1 VRYLDYTPTRT
12 LPQLVDDRAAAEPDE
27 TALCQWVD
35 GEAQPVTWAEYRH
48 AVSELAVGL
57 AQLGVRP
64 GERVAVMSGS
74 RKEFAFSVLAVQ
86 SIGGIALGVYP
97 TNSPAEV
104 RQFLSH
110 SDAVAFIGEDAM
122 HLGKVAS
129 IATDLP
135 ALRLVVGIADEPP
148 PLPDHITRLTLAEL
162 RAEGARQAAVEPGA
176 YARLLD
182 NTSLDDPAVLFY
194 TSGSTGAPKGVTHS
208 HRSLQHG
215 AQTVWGY
222 YPDMDRERHDVV
234 AFLPVAFVAPAIVAV
249 VTPLITRMVVTFCPA
264 DEHMDAFRKVRPTA
278 MLWVPRLYEKFAGL
292 ALEHLQSWNPVRKR
306 LYEAAMVVGR
316 RMAHC
321 RWDGRTPSLPLRLAY
336 QAALRSVFLPL
347 RKEVGL
353 DRMTVAWT
361 ASAAMPESVMTLW
374 QIWGLDLRET
384 YGLTETGGSVT
395 GQFER
400 PFPRPGNIGAVFPD
414 RRWALQRAEDGEL
427 LVRAPLLFQGY
438 WKDPERTAE
447 VLQDGWLK
455 TGDLVEFDAEGR
467 VHLVGR
473 KKDVIIT
480 SGGKTISPQ
489 PIEVSLKESPLI
501 SEAVVVGDARKYLT
515 VLLELDV
522 EAVGRELGAHRTDDQ
537 VSGRI
542 ALEIERVN
550 KNLARAEQ
558 LKQFRILPRPLAIET
573 GERTANGKMKRA
585 GVVTSFAALI
595 DDMYGT
601 TEAGAI
607 SRQIGAMP

>member
-1 VRYLDYTPTRT
+1 VRYLNFEPTRT
-12 LPQLVDDRAAAEPDE
+12 LPQLVDDRATTEPDE

-35 GEAQPVTWAEYRH
+35 GKAQPVTWADYRQ
-48 AVSELAVGL
+48 AVSELALGL
-57 AQLGVRP
+57 TQQGVRP
-64 GERVAVMSGS
+64 GERVAVMSGT
-74 RKEFAFSVLAVQ
+74 RKEFAFAVLAVQ
-86 SIGGIALGVYP
+86 SIGAIALGVYP

-104 RQFLSH
+104 RQFLAH

-122 HLGKVAS
+122 HLGKVAGV
-129 IATDLP
+129 AADLP
-135 ALRLVVGIADEPP
+135 SLRLVVGIADGPP
-148 PLPDHITRLTLAEL
+148 PMPDRITRLTLAEL
-162 RAEGARQAAVEPGA
+162 RSAGARQAAAEPGA
-176 YARLLD
+176 YARLLAS
-182 NTSLDDPAVLFY
+182 TSLDDPAVLFY
-194 TSGSTGAPKGVTHS
+194 TSGSTGSPKGVTHS

-222 YPDMDRERHDVV
+222 YPDMDRVRHDVV
-234 AFLPVAFVAPAIVAV
+234 AFLPVAFVAPAIVAI

-264 DEHMDAFRKVRPTA
+264 EEHMDVFRAVRPTA
-278 MLWVPRLYEKFAGL
+278 MLWVPRLYEKFAGT
-292 ALEHLQSWNPVRKR
+292 ALEHLETWNPVRKR
-306 LYEAAMVVGR
+306 LYQAAMVVGR

-321 RWDGRTPSLPLRLAY
+321 RWDERRPSLPLKIAY
-336 QAALRSVFLPL
+336 ELALRSLFLPL
-347 RKEVGL
+347 RRKVGL
-353 DRMTVAWT
+353 DRMKVAWT

-384 YGLTETGGSVT
+384 YGLTETGGSAT

-400 PFPRPGNIGAVFPD
+400 PFPRPGTIGAVFPD

-447 VLQDGWLK
+447 ALQDGWLK

-467 VHLVGR
+467 VRLVGR

-501 SEAVVVGDARKYLT
+501 SEAVVVGDGRKYLT
-515 VLLELDV
+515 VLLELDT
-522 EAVGRELGAHRTDDQ
+522 EAVRRELGPAVTDEQ
-537 VSGRI
+537 VDDRI
-542 ALEIERVN
+542 ALEIARVN
-550 KNLARAEQ
+550 RNLARAEQ
-558 LKQFRILPRPLAIET
+558 IKQFRVLPRPLAIET

-585 GVVTSFAALI
+585 GVVTSFAGLI
-595 DDMYGT
+595 DDMYGES
-601 TEAGAI
+601 EAGAI
-607 SRQIGAMP
+607 SKQIGTNP